1 MQGVFNNCN
10 VDFEE
15 WSATPYNHAK
25 VDEELHIQK
34 KRMFKE
40 VPPFNRPPRKPQG
53 LRKCVTYD
61 SYTQVIPD
69 DLIVSNI
76 DSIPEESQA
85 VSTSVNN
92 DEQKQ
97 PVTVS

>member
-1 MQGVFNNCN
+1 MQGMFNNCN

-15 WSATPYNHAK
+15 WSAAPYDHAK

-61 SYTQVIPD
+61 THTQVIPD

-76 DSIPEESQA
+76 DSIPEEPLA
-85 VSTSVNN
+85 VTTAVN
-92 DEQKQ
+92 EPKQ